1 MDDGVHISPAGTML
15 VANEVRRTVKAMS
28 RPCGGVVWG
37 TLPAGRLSGSYL
49 LPIVFT
55 HDGICARYAP
65 GKYAF
70 SFSSCDAQECA
81 HDRSDSAALLCGAA
95 HERLCI
101 GCQDGSV

>member
-65 GKYAF
+65 GKYEF
-70 SFSSCDAQECA
+70 RVSSFDAKECA

-95 HERLCI
+95 HERLCM
-101 GCQDGSV
+101 GCKNGSV